1 MTYYKYAE
9 RDATSQVNW
18 ADVSKN
24 FSDEI
29 IRVGKE
35 REKKRDAI
43 DTATKDL
50 VTKINEAPTG
60 QHANANLFTATLVD
74 QTTED
79 TLRMNKLLKS
89 GEIRPSEYMNY
100 IENQKASVTGLY
112 DMVTGY
118 QDVYANKM
126 ERMRNNDS
134 LAFEWEGMAEVEGFG
149 NFATTTPVID
159 MYGNITMVDNNTG
172 KTLTTAQMNAVTKQ
186 YFNAYDIDGAME
198 KQKEQ
203 LGQYLTVEMRGNT
216 KTIDDV
222 RRQDGFTQYMDDLV
236 SETLAGP
243 LATSTIL
250 LQDLTGYSTSFSPGK
265 DPEKVLVSID
275 DPRQPGS
282 GAQVPLVEVIEQVED
297 MDENEL
303 RKLFAEGEDVN
314 AIIANAKA
322 QRKAAQE
329 WARKDLNY
337 RLDRIE
343 TPMAEPR
350 KPSSEEIKQQK
361 GAERTVD
368 VVTNIRKLHSL
379 KEGESQEDVDAA
391 VSYIQQLNPNVR
403 KIDLRDEEIVIR
415 MKDGDLIPIPKGD
428 KADLFVESIINA
440 VYKDKAVNLSDA
452 LKRAGVYDE
461 GLTRHTLGSVAG
473 IDETLDFDEVKD
485 DLIITDETTGE
496 TGSGS
501 PKSLFI
507 ATTSSNEDADS
518 IVPKQT
524 TVMQQMGIE
533 DAEVGYET
541 MTTGFIG
548 GDSNALRLNIPSM
561 FPQAI
566 LISEEVDLQQV
577 LLNLNQLISE
587 NRGTRLTEEQLKA
600 VIPSYEA
607 FNNQKQRERFGIES
621 NTETKLSWTN
631 WSKQNPGGTTAEYLE
646 YFNS

>member
-275 DPRQPGS
+275 DPQP
-282 GAQVPLVEVIEQVED
+282 A
-297 MDENEL
+297 
-303 RKLFAEGEDVN
+303 
-314 AIIANAKA
+314 
-322 QRKAAQE
+322 
-329 WARKDLNY
+329 
-337 RLDRIE
+337 
-343 TPMAEPR
+343 
-350 KPSSEEIKQQK
+350 
-361 GAERTVD
+361 
-368 VVTNIRKLHSL
+368 
-379 KEGESQEDVDAA
+379 
-391 VSYIQQLNPNVR
+391 
-403 KIDLRDEEIVIR
+403 
-415 MKDGDLIPIPKGD
+415 
-428 KADLFVESIINA
+428 
-440 VYKDKAVNLSDA
+440 
-452 LKRAGVYDE
+452 
-461 GLTRHTLGSVAG
+461 
-473 IDETLDFDEVKD
+473 
-485 DLIITDETTGE
+485 
-496 TGSGS
+496 
-501 PKSLFI
+501 
-507 ATTSSNEDADS
+507 
-518 IVPKQT
+518 
-524 TVMQQMGIE
+524 
-533 DAEVGYET
+533 
-541 MTTGFIG
+541 
-548 GDSNALRLNIPSM
+548 
-561 FPQAI
+561 
-566 LISEEVDLQQV
+566 
-577 LLNLNQLISE
+577 
-587 NRGTRLTEEQLKA
+587 
-600 VIPSYEA
+600 
-607 FNNQKQRERFGIES
+607 
-621 NTETKLSWTN
+621 
-631 WSKQNPGGTTAEYLE
+631 
-646 YFNS
+646 